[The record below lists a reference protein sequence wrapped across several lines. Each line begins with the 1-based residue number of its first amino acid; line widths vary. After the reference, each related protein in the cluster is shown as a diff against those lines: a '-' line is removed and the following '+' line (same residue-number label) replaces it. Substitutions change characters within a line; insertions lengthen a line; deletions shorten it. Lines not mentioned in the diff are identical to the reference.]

1 MRPHVQAATRANPL
15 HSSHRERIAGSA
27 LTRAVDHR
35 TGEPAQA
42 GKGPSGHSAPRHNAL
57 LRRHKK
63 GDGEQVHACNGHGL
77 HCVSLL
83 LGEREIAGGSTS
95 LPSARGRQTA

>member
-1 MRPHVQAATRANPL
+1 MCPHVQAATRANPL
-15 HSSHRERIAGSA
+15 RSSLWERIAGSA
-27 LTRAVDHR
+27 LIRAVDHR

-42 GKGPSGHSAPRHNAL
+42 GKGPSRHSAPRHKVL

-83 LGEREIAGGSTS
+83 FMGEAG
-95 LPSARGRQTA
+95 R